1 MKPRSQM
8 FLQKRKFVMVLPLL
22 VLPFLTMIFWA
33 LGGGEGSPA
42 QARSIQKSGL
52 NLELPD
58 AHFNTEEWNKLS
70 LYEKAERDLLKFEEE
85 SKNDPYFTLATL
97 EEQTSQ
103 DEQEVQP
110 RESTK
115 GSTKNTQRASPQKRV
130 GYVDPNEAKVNQKL
144 DQLYRELNKTSET
157 PVELNKKES
166 IAPDNSDVQFSS
178 DIEKLGQM
186 MEMMSKGD
194 QNDPEM
200 QQIGGM
206 LDKILDIQHP
216 ERVREKIKEES
227 EQKKGQVFP
236 VETYRAEENISL
248 ISQGKNRTII
258 PSDSS
263 SFLSKVF
270 EVQGK
275 QNAFYGMEDE
285 ANGENTSDNAIE
297 AVIHDTQELVAGS
310 TVKMRLMSD
319 VYINGRLI
327 PKGQF
332 IYGTCAIT
340 GERLT
345 IEINSIRDDNSL
357 FPVSLSAYDMDGLEG
372 IYIPGAITRDVA
384 KQSSDQAMQSM
395 QFLTMD
401 QSLGAQ
407 AASAGLQAAKGLF
420 SKKMKLI
427 RITVKAG
434 YKILLKD
441 QKDTQS

>member
-1 MKPRSQM
+1 MKPHSQM

-110 RESTK
+110 MESTK

-157 PVELNKKES
+157 SHELNKQES
-166 IAPDNSDVQFSS
+166 IPPDKPDPQFSS
-178 DIEKLGQM
+178 DVQQLEQM
-186 MEMMSKGD
+186 MEMMSKSD

-236 VETYRAEENISL
+236 VETYQTEEDISL
-248 ISQGKNRTII
+248 ISHGKKGKIL
-258 PSDSS
+258 SADSS
-263 SFLSKVF
+263 AFLSKVF
-270 EVQGK
+270 EVHTK
-275 QNAFYGMEDE
+275 QNAFYGLDDE
-285 ANGENTSDNAIE
+285 ASGENTSDNAIE

-345 IEINSIRDDNSL
+345 IEINSVRGDNSL
-357 FPVSLSAYDMDGLEG
+357 FPVSLSVFDMDGLEG

-395 QFLTMD
+395 QFMTMD

-427 RITVKAG
+427 RVTVKAG

>member
-1 MKPRSQM
+1 MKPHSQM

-157 PVELNKKES
+157 SHELNKQES
-166 IAPDNSDVQFSS
+166 IPPDKSDPQFSS
-178 DIEKLGQM
+178 DVQQLEQM

-236 VETYRAEENISL
+236 VETYRSEENISL
-248 ISQGKNRTII
+248 ISQGKNRTVI
-258 PSDSS
+258 PPDSS
-263 SFLSKVF
+263 AFLSKVF
-270 EVQGK
+270 EVHTK
-275 QNAFYGMEDE
+275 QNAFYGLDDE
-285 ANGENTSDNAIE
+285 ASGENTSDNAIE

-345 IEINSIRDDNSL
+345 IEINSVRGDNSL
-357 FPVSLSAYDMDGLEG
+357 FPVSLSVYDMDGLEG

-395 QFLTMD
+395 QFMTMD

-427 RITVKAG
+427 RVTVKAG